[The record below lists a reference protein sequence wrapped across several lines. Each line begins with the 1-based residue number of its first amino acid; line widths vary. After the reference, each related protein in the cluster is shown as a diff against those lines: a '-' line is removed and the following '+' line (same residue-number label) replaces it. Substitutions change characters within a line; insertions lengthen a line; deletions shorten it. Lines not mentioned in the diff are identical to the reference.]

1 MVSAGRADER
11 APCLIGAG
19 QVVARSSDP
28 LETEPINLWAEAC
41 SLAIADTGARRGVTA
56 FGLGGL
62 SVVYC
67 GSWSYDS
74 PAQRLA
80 RRLGVT
86 PPLLADSGMGGDQPQ
101 LLLHTM
107 ADAIAGGQMDLGL
120 MVSGEALHT
129 VDVSAREN
137 RPLPWNNPASPP
149 PAMDIGA
156 YVSDDELRHG
166 MLPVMRSFA
175 LRDSARRAHLGISP
189 EEYADEPAP
198 AYAAMSSVAADN
210 PYAWRPAARS
220 AGEILRVHPGNRM
233 PVRPYTKLMMASPN
247 VNQAAALLIAS
258 QAAADAIG
266 VPTERRVYL
275 RGWSAARDY
284 PYVAQNADLWRSR
297 AMEDASHRVLGAAG
311 MHFDDIDHL
320 DLYSCFPSALR
331 FAADALGCGI
341 DDRRGLSVT
350 GGMPY
355 AGAPGSGYVTQALAT
370 MTQTLRDHAGA
381 SGLVGGLSGQM
392 ATYAFSLLSTNP
404 SVADPTA
411 LGAAGAHAP
420 RGEPMVV
427 RPQGDGP
434 ATLEA
439 YAVAC
444 DRAGADEL
452 GVAVCRLP
460 DDSRCYAQT
469 RDAGILSWLSTSEGV
484 GHRVH
489 LTTPADGPSL
499 IEV

>member
-11 APCLIGAG
+11 APCLIGVG
-19 QVVARSSDP
+19 QVVAHSSDP
-28 LETEPINLWAEAC
+28 VETEPINLWAEAC

-56 FGLGGL
+56 FGVGGL

-74 PAQRLA
+74 PAGRLA
-80 RRLGVT
+80 HRLGVT
-86 PPLLADSGMGGDQPQ
+86 PPFLVDSEMGGDQPQ
-101 LLLHTM
+101 ALLHSM
-107 ADAIAGGQMDLGL
+107 ADAIARGHLNLGL

-129 VDVSAREN
+129 VDVLAREN
-137 RPLPWNNPASPP
+137 RPLPWNNAASPP
-149 PAMDIGA
+149 PTMNVGA

-166 MLPVMRSFA
+166 MLPIMRSFA
-175 LRDSARRAHLGISP
+175 LRDSARRAHLGRSP
-189 EEYADEPAP
+189 QEYAVEPAT
-198 AYAAMSSVAADN
+198 AYAAMSAVAAGN
-210 PYAWRPAARS
+210 PFAWRPVAWDAE
-220 AGEILRVHPGNRM
+220 EILRVHSGNRM

-258 QAAADAIG
+258 HAAADAIG

-275 RGWSAARDY
+275 RGWSAARDH
-284 PYVAQNADLWRSR
+284 PYVAQNADLWRSG
-297 AMEDASHRVLGAAG
+297 AMADASHRALGAAG
-311 MHFDDIDHL
+311 MRVDEIGHL
-320 DLYSCFPSALR
+320 DLYSCFPSAVR

-341 DDRRGLSVT
+341 DDRRGLTVT

-355 AGAPGSGYVTQALAT
+355 AGAPGSGYVAHALAA
-370 MTQTLRDHAGA
+370 MTQTLREHAGA

-392 ATYAFSLLSTNP
+392 AAYAFSVLSTSP
-404 SVADPTA
+404 SVGDPTL
-411 LGAAGAHAP
+411 LGASGAHAP

-427 RPQGDGP
+427 QPRGHGP

-444 DRAGADEL
+444 DREGADEL
-452 GVAVCRLP
+452 AVAVCRLP
-460 DDSRCYAQT
+460 DEGRCYAQT
-469 RDAGILSWLSTSEGV
+469 GEAEILSWLSTSEGV
-484 GHRVH
+484 GQHVN
-489 LTTPADGPSL
+489 LKVLPDGTNL